1 MNPMFNSFN
10 GYLGGPIGSII
21 GAILIFIIGWLV
33 ALGIAALVRNVLAKI
48 NLNQR
53 MNSSTGKTYDL
64 EGIISKIV
72 FWFIFVIA
80 ISGALNQLNLD
91 AISAPFANMVNQVLA
106 FIPNLIGAIAVGV
119 IGWVVATVAR
129 TAINTALSK
138 TSMDERL
145 SAQAGVKP
153 MSSTIADMVYWFI
166 LLIVLTMVLGQLEL
180 DGLFAPLTNMVD
192 KIFSF
197 IPNILIAG
205 VVFVV
210 GYIIAKVVRGI
221 VTNLVSTFN
230 VQELA
235 SKAGLSEQNS
245 LPNIAGSL
253 AFLVVIIPTII
264 AALNALKIE
273 VIARPATNMLNKIM
287 EALPNIFMAIAI
299 LVVTYYVIRMVANII
314 KSLIE
319 NTQIN
324 QLPAKVGLQETMGDK
339 KISDLVGYAITFFAM
354 LFASIAAADLLGFEP
369 ISAIITM
376 FIAFGANIILGAI
389 ILFIGFWLANII
401 AGVVERSEKGSQ
413 FLANIVRVLIMGLV
427 LAMGLKAMGIA
438 DSIVNLAFGLT
449 LGAVAVAFAL
459 SFGLGGQAA
468 AARFLR
474 KMQDKMD
481 EERTGLKVDSTH
493 HSKTTSTTT
502 DKVADAVHDAT
513 PSAATS
519 PTTITT
525 GTTDITTTGTPTT
538 NPSANL
544 GSGAVDITHI
554 DTHENDTD
562 STTDFSSDSSF
573 DSSNIDN
580 GSIDNGSINDSDI
593 NNDDPN
599 SYK

>member
-1 MNPMFNSFN
+1 MNPMYTSFN

-33 ALGIAALVRNVLAKI
+33 ALGIAALVRGVLSKV

-53 MNSSTGKTYDL
+53 MNSSTGKSYDL

-72 FWFIFVIA
+72 FWFIFIIA
-80 ISGALNQLNLD
+80 ISGALNQLNLNS
-91 AISAPFANMVNQVLA
+91 ISTPFANMVNQVLA
-106 FIPNLIGAIAVGV
+106 FIPNLIGAIAVGI

-129 TAINTALSK
+129 TAINAALAK

-145 SAQAGVKP
+145 SAKAGVKP

-166 LLIVLTMVLGQLEL
+166 LLVVLTMVLGQLEL

-221 VTNLVSTFN
+221 VTNLVSTFD
-230 VQELA
+230 VQKLA

-264 AALNALKIE
+264 AALNALKID

-287 EALPNIFMAIAI
+287 EALPNIFMAAAI
-299 LVVTYYVIRMVANII
+299 LIVTFYVVRMVANII
-314 KSLIE
+314 KGLIE

-339 KISDLVGYAITFFAM
+339 KISDLVSYAIIFFAM
-354 LFASIAAADLLGFEP
+354 LFAAIAAADLLGFEP
-369 ISAIITM
+369 ISAIIAM
-376 FIAFGANIILGAI
+376 FIAFGANIILGAV

-401 AGVVERSEKGSQ
+401 AGVVERSEQGSQ

-459 SFGLGGQAA
+459 SFGLGGQEA

-481 EERTGLKVDSTH
+481 RERDEAKAKSALTPNSSTQDKVAASVRENTPTA
-493 HSKTTSTTT
+493 KPETTSTS
-502 DKVADAVHDAT
+502 DIH
-513 PSAATS
+513 
-519 PTTITT
+519 
-525 GTTDITTTGTPTT
+525 TDIVDTTRVNT
-538 NPSANL
+538 
-544 GSGAVDITHI
+544 
-554 DTHENDTD
+554 DT
-562 STTDFSSDSSF
+562 
-573 DSSNIDN
+573 
-580 GSIDNGSINDSDI
+580 INTSDI
-593 NNDDPN
+593 NNTANTNVNNPGVNDAGVNNNVNDGSITDEDIANNTILPGSGLYDDTN
-599 SYK
+599 NK

>member
-1 MNPMFNSFN
+1 MNPMYTSFN

-33 ALGIAALVRNVLAKI
+33 ALGIAAIVRGVLSKV

-53 MNSSTGKTYDL
+53 MNSSTGKSYDL

-72 FWFIFVIA
+72 FWFIFIIA
-80 ISGALNQLNLD
+80 ISGALNQLNLNS
-91 AISAPFANMVNQVLA
+91 ISTPFANMVNQVLT
-106 FIPNLIGAIAVGV
+106 FIPNLIAAIAVGV
-119 IGWVVATVAR
+119 IGWVIATVAR
-129 TAINTALSK
+129 TAINAALAK

-145 SAQAGVKP
+145 SAKAGVKP

-166 LLIVLTMVLGQLEL
+166 LLVVLTMVLGQLEL

-221 VTNLVSTFN
+221 VTNLVSTFD
-230 VQELA
+230 VQKLA

-264 AALNALKIE
+264 AALNALKID

-287 EALPNIFMAIAI
+287 EALPNIFMAAAI
-299 LVVTYYVIRMVANII
+299 LIVTFYVVRMVANII
-314 KSLIE
+314 KGLIE

-339 KISDLVGYAITFFAM
+339 KISDLVSYAIIFFAM
-354 LFASIAAADLLGFEP
+354 LFAAIAAADLLGFEP
-369 ISAIITM
+369 ISAIIAM

-401 AGVVERSEKGSQ
+401 AGVVERSEQGSQ

-459 SFGLGGQAA
+459 SFGLGGQEA

-481 EERTGLKVDSTH
+481 RERDEEKAKSALTPNSSTQDKVAASVRENTPTA
-493 HSKTTSTTT
+493 KPETTSTS
-502 DKVADAVHDAT
+502 DIH
-513 PSAATS
+513 
-519 PTTITT
+519 
-525 GTTDITTTGTPTT
+525 TDIVDTTRVNT
-538 NPSANL
+538 
-544 GSGAVDITHI
+544 
-554 DTHENDTD
+554 DT
-562 STTDFSSDSSF
+562 
-573 DSSNIDN
+573 
-580 GSIDNGSINDSDI
+580 INTSDI
-593 NNDDPN
+593 NNTANTNVNNPGVNDAGVNNNVNDGSITDEDIANNTILPGSGLYDDTN
-599 SYK
+599 NK

>member
-1 MNPMFNSFN
+1 MNPMYTSFN

-33 ALGIAALVRNVLAKI
+33 ALGVAALVRGVLSKV

-72 FWFIFVIA
+72 FWFIFIIA
-80 ISGALNQLNLD
+80 ISGALSQLNLNS
-91 AISAPFANMVNQVLA
+91 ISAPFANMVNQVLM
-106 FIPNLIGAIAVGV
+106 FIPNLIVAIAVGV

-129 TAINTALSK
+129 TAINAALAK

-145 SAQAGVKP
+145 SEKAGVKP

-166 LLIVLTMVLGQLEL
+166 LLVVLTMVLGQLEL
-180 DGLFAPLTNMVD
+180 NGLFAPLTNMVD
-192 KIFSF
+192 KIFNF

-210 GYIIAKVVRGI
+210 GYIIAKIVRGI
-221 VTNLVSTFN
+221 VTNLVSTFD
-230 VQELA
+230 VQALA
-235 SKAGLSEQNS
+235 TKAGLNEQNS

-287 EALPNIFMAIAI
+287 EALPNIFMAVAI
-299 LVVTYYVIRMVANII
+299 LVVTFYVIRMVANII
-314 KSLIE
+314 KGLIE

-324 QLPAKVGLQETMGDK
+324 QLPAKVGLQQTMGDQ
-339 KISDLVGYAITFFAM
+339 KISDLVGYAIIFFAM
-354 LFASIAAADLLGFEP
+354 LFAAIAAADLLGFVA
-369 ISAIITM
+369 ISGIITM

-389 ILFIGFWLANII
+389 VLFIGFWLANVI
-401 AGVVERSEKGSQ
+401 AGVVERSEQGSQ

-459 SFGLGGQAA
+459 SFGLGGQEA

-481 EERTGLKVDSTH
+481 RETDEARAKSTLQP
-493 HSKTTSTTT
+493 STSTQE
-502 DKVADAVHDAT
+502 KFADSVRENT
-513 PSAATS
+513 PSAPST
-519 PTTITT
+519 PV
-525 GTTDITTTGTPTT
+525 TDLRTDVVDTTTTRVNTDDIANDNIGTNGFGNSSLDNT
-538 NPSANL
+538 NIGN
-544 GSGAVDITHI
+544 
-554 DTHENDTD
+554 N
-562 STTDFSSDSSF
+562 
-573 DSSNIDN
+573 NIV
-580 GSIDNGSINDSDI
+580 
-593 NNDDPN
+593 NDDLVGDDHLLPN
-599 SYK
+599 NGLNDDLNK

>member
-1 MNPMFNSFN
+1 MNPMYTSFN

-33 ALGIAALVRNVLAKI
+33 ALGIAALVRGVLSKV

-53 MNSSTGKTYDL
+53 MNSSTGKNYDL

-72 FWFIFVIA
+72 FWFIFIIA
-80 ISGALNQLNLD
+80 ISGALSQLNLNS
-91 AISAPFANMVNQVLA
+91 ISAPFANMVNQVLA
-106 FIPNLIGAIAVGV
+106 FIPNLIGAIALGV
-119 IGWVVATVAR
+119 IGWVIATVAR
-129 TAINTALSK
+129 TAINAALSK
-138 TSMDERL
+138 TTMDERL
-145 SAQAGVKP
+145 STQAGVKP

-166 LLIVLTMVLGQLEL
+166 LLVVLTMVLGQLEL

-235 SKAGLSEQNS
+235 TKAGLSEQNS

-264 AALNALKIE
+264 AALNALKID

-287 EALPNIFMAIAI
+287 EALPNIFMAVAI
-299 LVVTYYVIRMVANII
+299 LFVTFYVVRMVANIV
-314 KSLIE
+314 KGLLE

-324 QLPAKVGLQETMGDK
+324 QMPAKVGLQETMGDK
-339 KISDLVGYAITFFAM
+339 RISDLVAYAIIFFAM
-354 LFASIAAADLLGFEP
+354 LFAAIAAADLLGFEP

-401 AGVVERSEKGSQ
+401 AGVVERSEQGSQ

-459 SFGLGGQAA
+459 SFGLGGQEA

-481 EERTGLKVDSTH
+481 RERDEAKAKSTLQP
-493 HSKTTSTTT
+493 SSSTQE
-502 DKVADAVHDAT
+502 KVADSVRDNT
-513 PSAATS
+513 PSAASTS
-519 PTTITT
+519 TNDLR
-525 GTTDITTTGTPTT
+525 TD
-538 NPSANL
+538 
-544 GSGAVDITHI
+544 VI
-554 DTHENDTD
+554 DTPRVDTD
-562 STTDFSSDSSF
+562 TNDIYNSDQ
-573 DSSNIDN
+573 ILP
-580 GSIDNGSINDSDI
+580 GNDLNDDI
-593 NNDDPN
+593 N
-599 SYK
+599 K

>member
-1 MNPMFNSFN
+1 MNPMFTSFN

-21 GAILIFIIGWLV
+21 GAIFIFIIGWLV
-33 ALGIAALVRNVLAKI
+33 ALGIAALVRGVLSKI
-48 NLNQR
+48 DLNQR
-53 MNSSTGKTYDL
+53 MNSSTGKSYDL

-80 ISGALNQLNLD
+80 ISGALSQLNLNS
-91 AISAPFANMVNQVLA
+91 ISAPFANMVNQVLT
-106 FIPNLIGAIAVGV
+106 FIPNLIAAIAVGV
-119 IGWVVATVAR
+119 IGWVIATVVR
-129 TAINTALSK
+129 TAINAALAK

-145 SAQAGVKP
+145 SAKAGVKP

-166 LLIVLTMVLGQLEL
+166 LLVVLTMVLGQLEL

-221 VTNLVSTFN
+221 VTNLVSTFD
-230 VQELA
+230 VQKLA
-235 SKAGLSEQNS
+235 TKAGLSEQNS

-264 AALNALKIE
+264 AALNALKID
-273 VIARPATNMLNKIM
+273 VIAQPATNMLNKIM

-299 LVVTYYVIRMVANII
+299 LVVTFYVVRMVANII
-314 KSLIE
+314 KGLLE

-324 QLPAKVGLQETMGDK
+324 QLPAKVGLQQTMGNK
-339 KISDLVGYAITFFAM
+339 RVSDLVGYAIVLFAM

-369 ISAIITM
+369 ISAIIAM

-401 AGVVERSEKGSQ
+401 AGVVERSEQGSQ

-459 SFGLGGQAA
+459 SFGLGGQEA

-481 EERTGLKVDSTH
+481 RERDEAKAKSALTPNSSTQ
-493 HSKTTSTTT
+493 
-502 DKVADAVHDAT
+502 DKVAASVRDNT
-513 PSAATS
+513 PSAATTS
-519 PTTITT
+519 VAPRTSTTPIISTETDTITPSNLSST
-525 GTTDITTTGTPTT
+525 SDV
-538 NPSANL
+538 NPST
-544 GSGAVDITHI
+544 VDINHI
-554 DTHENDTD
+554 STD
-562 STTDFSSDSSF
+562 
-573 DSSNIDN
+573 
-580 GSIDNGSINDSDI
+580 DSDI
-593 NNDDPN
+593 DGPNNLR
-599 SYK
+599 

>member
-1 MNPMFNSFN
+1 MNPMFTSFN

-33 ALGIAALVRNVLAKI
+33 ALGIAALVRNVLAKV

-53 MNSSTGKTYDL
+53 MDTSTGKSYDL

-72 FWFIFVIA
+72 FWFIFIIA
-80 ISGALNQLNLD
+80 ISAALNTLNLNS
-91 AISAPFANMVNQVLA
+91 ISVPFANMVGQVLS
-106 FIPNLIGAIAVGV
+106 FIPNLIAAIAIGI

-129 TAINTALSK
+129 TALNTALSK
-138 TSMDERL
+138 TTMDERL

-166 LLIVLTMVLGQLEL
+166 LLIVLTIVLGQLEL

-197 IPNILIAG
+197 LPNIIIAG

-235 SKAGLSEQNS
+235 SKAGLSEENS

-287 EALPNIFMAIAI
+287 EALPNIFMAAAI
-299 LVVTYYVIRMVANII
+299 LIVTYYVVRMVANII
-314 KSLIE
+314 KGLLE
-319 NTQIN
+319 NTEVN
-324 QLPAKVGLQETMGDK
+324 RLPAKVGLQEMMGEK
-339 KISDLVGYAITFFAM
+339 RVSDVVGYAIVFFAM
-354 LFASIAAADLLGFEP
+354 LFAAVAAADLLGFEP

-401 AGVVERSEKGSQ
+401 AGVVERSEQGSQ

-459 SFGLGGQAA
+459 SFGLGGQEA
-468 AARFLR
+468 AARLLR

-481 EERTGLKVDSTH
+481 KERDEAKAKSAVEPSKSTQEKVQESVRDNTP
-493 HSKTTSTTT
+493 TATSTPAAPSVATEDLRT
-502 DKVADAVHDAT
+502 DTVD
-513 PSAATS
+513 TS
-519 PTTITT
+519 NLD
-525 GTTDITTTGTPTT
+525 TDTVNIVPARG
-538 NPSANL
+538 
-544 GSGAVDITHI
+544 
-554 DTHENDTD
+554 DTD
-562 STTDFSSDSSF
+562 SELNTG
-573 DSSNIDN
+573 NDN
-580 GSIDNGSINDSDI
+580 EILPGSGLA
-593 NNDDPN
+593 DDTN
-599 SYK
+599 K

>member
-1 MNPMFNSFN
+1 MNPMFTSFN

-33 ALGIAALVRNVLAKI
+33 ALGIAALVRGVLSKI

-53 MNSSTGKTYDL
+53 MNASTGKSYDL

-72 FWFIFVIA
+72 FWFIFIIA
-80 ISGALNQLNLD
+80 ISGALSQLNLNS
-91 AISAPFANMVNQVLA
+91 ISAPFANMVNQVLT
-106 FIPNLIGAIAVGV
+106 FIPNLIAAIAIGV
-119 IGWVVATVAR
+119 IGWVIATVVR
-129 TAINTALSK
+129 TAMNAALAK

-145 SAQAGVKP
+145 SAKAGVKP

-166 LLIVLTMVLGQLEL
+166 LLVVLTMVLGQLEL

-197 IPNILIAG
+197 IPNILIAA

-221 VTNLVSTFN
+221 VTNLVSTFD
-230 VQELA
+230 VQKLA
-235 SKAGLSEQNS
+235 TKAGLSEQNS

-264 AALNALKIE
+264 AALNALKID

-299 LVVTYYVIRMVANII
+299 LVVTFYVVRMVANII
-314 KSLIE
+314 KGLLE

-324 QLPAKVGLQETMGDK
+324 QLPAKVGLQQTMGDK
-339 KISDLVGYAITFFAM
+339 RVSDLVGYAIVFSAM
-354 LFASIAAADLLGFEP
+354 LLTLIAAADLLGFEP
-369 ISAIITM
+369 ISAIIAM

-401 AGVVERSEKGSQ
+401 AGVVERSEQGSQ

-459 SFGLGGQAA
+459 SFGLGGKEA

-481 EERTGLKVDSTH
+481 RERDEAKAKSALTPSSSTQ
-493 HSKTTSTTT
+493 
-502 DKVADAVHDAT
+502 DKVAASVRDNT
-513 PSAATS
+513 PSTATDTFGS
-519 PTTITT
+519 RATQVDNNTIT
-525 GTTDITTTGTPTT
+525 P
-538 NPSANL
+538 NNL
-544 GSGAVDITHI
+544 SSTSDVNSSTVDINHI
-554 DTHENDTD
+554 STD
-562 STTDFSSDSSF
+562 
-573 DSSNIDN
+573 
-580 GSIDNGSINDSDI
+580 DSDI
-593 NNDDPN
+593 DGPNNLR
-599 SYK
+599 

>member
-1 MNPMFNSFN
+1 MNPMFASFN

-33 ALGIAALVRNVLAKI
+33 ALGIAALVRGVLSKV

-72 FWFIFVIA
+72 FWFIFIIA
-80 ISGALNQLNLD
+80 ISGALNQLNLNS
-91 AISAPFANMVNQVLA
+91 ISTPFANMVNQVLA
-106 FIPNLIGAIAVGV
+106 FIPNLIGAIAVGI

-129 TAINTALSK
+129 TGINAALAK
-138 TSMDERL
+138 TTMDERL

-166 LLIVLTMVLGQLEL
+166 LLVVLTMVLGQLEL

-235 SKAGLSEQNS
+235 AKAGLSEQNS

-264 AALNALKIE
+264 AALNALKID

-287 EALPNIFMAIAI
+287 EALPNIFMAAAI
-299 LVVTYYVIRMVANII
+299 LVVTFYVVRMVANII
-314 KSLIE
+314 KGLLE
-319 NTQIN
+319 NTQVN
-324 QLPAKVGLQETMGDK
+324 QLPAKVGLEQTMGDK
-339 KISDLVGYAITFFAM
+339 KISDLVGYAIIFFAM
-354 LFASIAAADLLGFEP
+354 LFAAIAAADLLGFEP

-401 AGVVERSEKGSQ
+401 AGVVERSEQGSQ

-459 SFGLGGQAA
+459 SFGLGGQEA

-481 EERTGLKVDSTH
+481 KERDEAKVKSALTPKSSTQ
-493 HSKTTSTTT
+493 
-502 DKVADAVHDAT
+502 DKVADSVRDNT
-513 PSAATS
+513 PTATS
-519 PTTITT
+519 TPANDLR
-525 GTTDITTTGTPTT
+525 TDVVDTTTGV
-538 NPSANL
+538 N
-544 GSGAVDITHI
+544 
-554 DTHENDTD
+554 TD
-562 STTDFSSDSSF
+562 
-573 DSSNIDN
+573 
-580 GSIDNGSINDSDI
+580 DI
-593 NNDDPN
+593 NNDGIIGNDNHLLPGSDLN
-599 SYK
+599 DDINNK

>member
-1 MNPMFNSFN
+1 MNPMYTSFN

-33 ALGIAALVRNVLAKI
+33 ALGIAALVRGVLSKV

-53 MNSSTGKTYDL
+53 MNSSTGKSYDL

-72 FWFIFVIA
+72 FWFIFIIA
-80 ISGALNQLNLD
+80 ISGALSQLNLNS
-91 AISAPFANMVNQVLA
+91 ISAPFANMVNQVLT
-106 FIPNLIGAIAVGV
+106 FIPNLIAAIAVGV
-119 IGWVVATVAR
+119 IGWVIATVAR
-129 TAINTALSK
+129 TAINAALAK

-145 SAQAGVKP
+145 SAKAGVKP

-166 LLIVLTMVLGQLEL
+166 LLVVLTMVLGQLEL

-221 VTNLVSTFN
+221 VTNLVSTFD
-230 VQELA
+230 VQKLA

-264 AALNALKIE
+264 AALNALKID

-287 EALPNIFMAIAI
+287 EALPNIFMAAAI
-299 LVVTYYVIRMVANII
+299 LIVTFYVVRMVANII
-314 KSLIE
+314 KGLIE

-339 KISDLVGYAITFFAM
+339 KVSDLVSYAIIFFAM
-354 LFASIAAADLLGFEP
+354 LFAAIAAADLLGFEP
-369 ISAIITM
+369 ISAIIAM

-401 AGVVERSEKGSQ
+401 AGVVERSEQGSQ

-459 SFGLGGQAA
+459 SFGLGGQEA

-481 EERTGLKVDSTH
+481 RERDEAKAKSALTPNSSTQDKVAASVRENTPTA
-493 HSKTTSTTT
+493 KPATTSTP
-502 DKVADAVHDAT
+502 DIH
-513 PSAATS
+513 
-519 PTTITT
+519 
-525 GTTDITTTGTPTT
+525 TDIVDTTRVNT
-538 NPSANL
+538 
-544 GSGAVDITHI
+544 
-554 DTHENDTD
+554 DT
-562 STTDFSSDSSF
+562 
-573 DSSNIDN
+573 
-580 GSIDNGSINDSDI
+580 INTSDI
-593 NNDDPN
+593 NNTANTNVNNNVNDGSITDDDIANNNILPGSGLYDDTN
-599 SYK
+599 NK

>member
-1 MNPMFNSFN
+1 MNPMFTSFN

-21 GAILIFIIGWLV
+21 GAIFIFIIGWLV
-33 ALGIAALVRNVLAKI
+33 ALGIAALVRGVLSKI

-53 MNSSTGKTYDL
+53 MSSSTGKSYDL

-80 ISGALNQLNLD
+80 ISGALSQLSLNS
-91 AISAPFANMVNQVLA
+91 ISAPFANMVNQVLI
-106 FIPNLIGAIAVGV
+106 FIPNLIAAIAVGV
-119 IGWVVATVAR
+119 VGWVIATVAR
-129 TAINTALSK
+129 TAINAALAK

-145 SAQAGVKP
+145 SAKAGVKP

-166 LLIVLTMVLGQLEL
+166 LLVVLTMVLGQLEL

-221 VTNLVSTFN
+221 VTNLVSTFD
-230 VQELA
+230 VQKLA
-235 SKAGLSEQNS
+235 TKAGLSEQNS

-264 AALNALKIE
+264 AALNALKID
-273 VIARPATNMLNKIM
+273 VIAHPATNMLNKIM

-299 LVVTYYVIRMVANII
+299 LVVTFYVVRMVANII
-314 KSLIE
+314 KGLLE

-324 QLPAKVGLQETMGDK
+324 QLPAKVGLQQTMGSK
-339 KISDLVGYAITFFAM
+339 RVSDLVGYAIILFAM

-369 ISAIITM
+369 ISAIIAM

-401 AGVVERSEKGSQ
+401 AGVVERSEQGSQ

-459 SFGLGGQAA
+459 SFGLGGQEA

-481 EERTGLKVDSTH
+481 KERDEAKAKSAL
-493 HSKTTSTTT
+493 TSNSSAQ
-502 DKVADAVHDAT
+502 DKVAASVRDNT
-513 PSAATS
+513 PSAATTS
-519 PTTITT
+519 VAPRASTTPIVSTETDTITPSNLSST
-525 GTTDITTTGTPTT
+525 SNV
-538 NPSANL
+538 NPST
-544 GSGAVDITHI
+544 VDINHI
-554 DTHENDTD
+554 STD
-562 STTDFSSDSSF
+562 
-573 DSSNIDN
+573 
-580 GSIDNGSINDSDI
+580 DSDI
-593 NNDDPN
+593 DGPNNLR
-599 SYK
+599 

>member
-1 MNPMFNSFN
+1 MNPMYTSFN

-33 ALGIAALVRNVLAKI
+33 ALGIAALVRGVLSKV

-53 MNSSTGKTYDL
+53 MNSSTGKSYDL

-72 FWFIFVIA
+72 FWFIFIIA
-80 ISGALNQLNLD
+80 ISGALNQLNLNS
-91 AISAPFANMVNQVLA
+91 ISTPFANMVNQVLA
-106 FIPNLIGAIAVGV
+106 FIPNLIGAIAVGI
-119 IGWVVATVAR
+119 IGWVIATVAR
-129 TAINTALSK
+129 TGINAALAK

-145 SAQAGVKP
+145 SEKAGVKP

-166 LLIVLTMVLGQLEL
+166 LLVVLTMVLGQLEL

-221 VTNLVSTFN
+221 VTNLVSTFD
-230 VQELA
+230 VQKLA

-264 AALNALKIE
+264 AALNALKID

-287 EALPNIFMAIAI
+287 EALPNIFMAAAI
-299 LVVTYYVIRMVANII
+299 LVVTFYVVRMVANII
-314 KSLIE
+314 KGLIE

-324 QLPAKVGLQETMGDK
+324 QLPAKVGLQETMGNK
-339 KISDLVGYAITFFAM
+339 KISDLVSYAIIFFAM

-369 ISAIITM
+369 ISAIIAM
-376 FIAFGANIILGAI
+376 FIAFGANIILGAV

-401 AGVVERSEKGSQ
+401 AGVVERSEQGSQ

-459 SFGLGGQAA
+459 SFGLGGQEA

-481 EERTGLKVDSTH
+481 RERDEAKAKSALTPNSSTQDKFAA
-493 HSKTTSTTT
+493 SVRDNTPTAKPATTSTPDIHTDIVDTT
-502 DKVADAVHDAT
+502 RVN
-513 PSAATS
+513 
-519 PTTITT
+519 T
-525 GTTDITTTGTPTT
+525 GTINTSDIKNTANNNVNKNVNDGSITDEDI
-538 NPSANL
+538 ANNNIL
-544 GSGAVDITHI
+544 PGSGLYD
-554 DTHENDTD
+554 DT
-562 STTDFSSDSSF
+562 
-573 DSSNIDN
+573 
-580 GSIDNGSINDSDI
+580 
-593 NNDDPN
+593 NN
-599 SYK
+599 K

>member
-1 MNPMFNSFN
+1 MNPMFTSFN

-33 ALGIAALVRNVLAKI
+33 ALGVAALVRNVLAKV

-53 MNSSTGKTYDL
+53 MDSSTGKSYDL

-72 FWFIFVIA
+72 FWFIFIIA
-80 ISGALNQLNLD
+80 ISAALNTLNLNS
-91 AISAPFANMVNQVLA
+91 ISAPFANMVGQVLS
-106 FIPNLIGAIAVGV
+106 FIPNLIAAIAIGI

-129 TAINTALSK
+129 TALNTALSK
-138 TSMDERL
+138 TTMDERL

-166 LLIVLTMVLGQLEL
+166 LLIVLTIVLGQLEL

-197 IPNILIAG
+197 IPNIIIAG

-235 SKAGLSEQNS
+235 SKAGLSEENS

-287 EALPNIFMAIAI
+287 EALPNIFMAAAI
-299 LVVTYYVIRMVANII
+299 LIVTYYVVRMVANII
-314 KSLIE
+314 KGLLE
-319 NTQIN
+319 NTEVN
-324 QLPAKVGLQETMGDK
+324 RLPAKVGLQEMMGEK
-339 KISDLVGYAITFFAM
+339 RVSDVVGYAIVFFAM
-354 LFASIAAADLLGFEP
+354 LFAAVAAADLLGFEP

-401 AGVVERSEKGSQ
+401 AGVVERSEQGSQ

-459 SFGLGGQAA
+459 SFGLGGQEA
-468 AARFLR
+468 AARLLR

-481 EERTGLKVDSTH
+481 KERDEAKAKSAVEPSKSTQEKVQESVRDNTP
-493 HSKTTSTTT
+493 TATSTPAAPSVATEDLRT
-502 DKVADAVHDAT
+502 DTVD
-513 PSAATS
+513 TS
-519 PTTITT
+519 NLD
-525 GTTDITTTGTPTT
+525 TDTVNIVPARG
-538 NPSANL
+538 
-544 GSGAVDITHI
+544 
-554 DTHENDTD
+554 DTD
-562 STTDFSSDSSF
+562 SDLNTG
-573 DSSNIDN
+573 NDN
-580 GSIDNGSINDSDI
+580 EILPGSGLA
-593 NNDDPN
+593 DDTN
-599 SYK
+599 K

>member
-1 MNPMFNSFN
+1 MNPMFTSFN

-33 ALGIAALVRNVLAKI
+33 ALGIAALVRGVLSKV

-53 MNSSTGKTYDL
+53 MNSSTGKSYDL

-72 FWFIFVIA
+72 FWFIFIIA
-80 ISGALNQLNLD
+80 ISGALSQLNLNS
-91 AISAPFANMVNQVLA
+91 ISTPFANMVNQVLA

-119 IGWVVATVAR
+119 IGWVIATVAR
-129 TAINTALSK
+129 TGINAALAK

-145 SAQAGVKP
+145 SEKAGVKP

-221 VTNLVSTFN
+221 VTNLVSTFD
-230 VQELA
+230 VQKLA

-264 AALNALKIE
+264 AALNALQID

-287 EALPNIFMAIAI
+287 EALPNIFMAVAI
-299 LVVTYYVIRMVANII
+299 LVVTFYVVRMVANII
-314 KSLIE
+314 KGLLE
-319 NTQIN
+319 NTQVN
-324 QLPAKVGLQETMGDK
+324 QLPAKVGLQQTMGNK
-339 KISDLVGYAITFFAM
+339 RVSDLVGYAIIFFAM

-376 FIAFGANIILGAI
+376 FIAFGASIILGAI

-401 AGVVERSEKGSQ
+401 AGVVERSEQGSQ

-459 SFGLGGQAA
+459 SFGLGGQEAA
-468 AARFLR
+468 SRFLR

-481 EERTGLKVDSTH
+481 REHDEAKAKSALTPKSSTQD
-493 HSKTTSTTT
+493 KFATSIREN
-502 DKVADAVHDAT
+502 T

-519 PTTITT
+519 TTPVESVITT
-525 GTTDITTTGTPTT
+525 PVVTTKPIVSTDSDNLNTSTSTSTP
-538 NPSANL
+538 L
-544 GSGAVDITHI
+544 GSDTVDITHI
-554 DTHENDTD
+554 ETDDNNTNPTNDFTNG
-562 STTDFSSDSSF
+562 SGFT
-573 DSSNIDN
+573 NIDN
-580 GSIDNGSINDSDI
+580 DNL
-593 NNDDPN
+593 
-599 SYK
+599 K

>member
-1 MNPMFNSFN
+1 MNPMYTSFN

-33 ALGIAALVRNVLAKI
+33 ALGIAALVRGVLSKV

-53 MNSSTGKTYDL
+53 MNSSTGKSYDL

-72 FWFIFVIA
+72 FWFIFIIA
-80 ISGALNQLNLD
+80 ISGALSQLNLNS
-91 AISAPFANMVNQVLA
+91 ISAPFANMVNQVLT
-106 FIPNLIGAIAVGV
+106 FIPNLIAAIAVGV
-119 IGWVVATVAR
+119 IGWVIATVAR
-129 TAINTALSK
+129 TAINAALAK

-145 SAQAGVKP
+145 SAKAGVKP

-166 LLIVLTMVLGQLEL
+166 LLVVLTMVLGQLEL

-221 VTNLVSTFN
+221 VTNLVSTFD
-230 VQELA
+230 VQKLA

-264 AALNALKIE
+264 AALNALKID

-287 EALPNIFMAIAI
+287 EALPNIFMAAAI
-299 LVVTYYVIRMVANII
+299 LIVTFYVVRMVANII
-314 KSLIE
+314 KGLIE

-339 KISDLVGYAITFFAM
+339 KISDLVSYAIIFFAM
-354 LFASIAAADLLGFEP
+354 LFAAIAAADLLGFEP
-369 ISAIITM
+369 ISAIIAM

-401 AGVVERSEKGSQ
+401 AGVVERSEQGSQ

-459 SFGLGGQAA
+459 SFGLGGQEA

-481 EERTGLKVDSTH
+481 RERDEEKAKSALTPNSSTQDKVAASVRENTPTA
-493 HSKTTSTTT
+493 KPATTSTP
-502 DKVADAVHDAT
+502 DIH
-513 PSAATS
+513 
-519 PTTITT
+519 
-525 GTTDITTTGTPTT
+525 TDIVDTTRVNT
-538 NPSANL
+538 
-544 GSGAVDITHI
+544 
-554 DTHENDTD
+554 DT
-562 STTDFSSDSSF
+562 
-573 DSSNIDN
+573 
-580 GSIDNGSINDSDI
+580 INTSDI
-593 NNDDPN
+593 NNTANTNVNNPSVNNAGVNNAGVNNNVNDGSITDDDIANNNILPGSGLYDDTN
-599 SYK
+599 NK

>member
-1 MNPMFNSFN
+1 MNPMYTSFN

-33 ALGIAALVRNVLAKI
+33 ALGIAALVRGVLSKV

-72 FWFIFVIA
+72 FWFIFIIA
-80 ISGALNQLNLD
+80 ISGALSQLNLNS
-91 AISAPFANMVNQVLA
+91 ISAPFANMVNQVLA
-106 FIPNLIGAIAVGV
+106 FIPNLIGAIALGV
-119 IGWVVATVAR
+119 IGWVIATVAR
-129 TAINTALSK
+129 TAINAALSK
-138 TSMDERL
+138 TTMDERL

-166 LLIVLTMVLGQLEL
+166 LLVVLTMVLGQLEL

-235 SKAGLSEQNS
+235 TKAGLSEQNS

-264 AALNALKIE
+264 AALNALKID

-287 EALPNIFMAIAI
+287 EALPNIFMAVAI
-299 LVVTYYVIRMVANII
+299 LFVTFYVVRMVANIV
-314 KSLIE
+314 KGLLE

-324 QLPAKVGLQETMGDK
+324 QMPAKVGLQETMGDK
-339 KISDLVGYAITFFAM
+339 RISDLVAYAIIFFAM
-354 LFASIAAADLLGFEP
+354 LFAAIAAADLLGFEP

-401 AGVVERSEKGSQ
+401 AGVVERSEQGSQ

-459 SFGLGGQAA
+459 SFGLGGQEA

-481 EERTGLKVDSTH
+481 RERDEAKAKSTLQP
-493 HSKTTSTTT
+493 SSSTQE
-502 DKVADAVHDAT
+502 KVADSVRDNT
-513 PSAATS
+513 PSAAST
-519 PTTITT
+519 
-525 GTTDITTTGTPTT
+525 
-538 NPSANL
+538 
-544 GSGAVDITHI
+544 
-554 DTHENDTD
+554 
-562 STTDFSSDSSF
+562 STTDLRTDVIDTPRVDTDTNDIYNSDQ
-573 DSSNIDN
+573 ILP
-580 GSIDNGSINDSDI
+580 GNDLNDDI
-593 NNDDPN
+593 N
-599 SYK
+599 K

>member
-1 MNPMFNSFN
+1 MNPMYTSFN

-33 ALGIAALVRNVLAKI
+33 ALGIAALVRGVLSKI

-53 MNSSTGKTYDL
+53 MNSSTGKSYDL

-72 FWFIFVIA
+72 FWFIFIIA
-80 ISGALNQLNLD
+80 IAGALSQLNLNS
-91 AISAPFANMVNQVLA
+91 ISTPFANMVNQVLT
-106 FIPNLIGAIAVGV
+106 FIPNIIAAVAVGV
-119 IGWVVATVAR
+119 VGWVIATVAR
-129 TAINTALSK
+129 TAINAALAK

-145 SAQAGVKP
+145 SAKAGVKP

-221 VTNLVSTFN
+221 VTNLVSTFD
-230 VQELA
+230 VQKLA
-235 SKAGLSEQNS
+235 TKAGLSEQNS

-264 AALNALKIE
+264 AALNALKID

-287 EALPNIFMAIAI
+287 EALPNIFMAAAI
-299 LVVTYYVIRMVANII
+299 LIVTFYVVRMVANII
-314 KSLIE
+314 KGLLE

-324 QLPAKVGLQETMGDK
+324 QLPAKVGLEQTMGDK
-339 KISDLVGYAITFFAM
+339 KISDLVGYAIIFFAM
-354 LFASIAAADLLGFEP
+354 LFAAIAAADLLGFEP

-376 FIAFGANIILGAI
+376 FIAFGANIILGAV

-401 AGVVERSEKGSQ
+401 AGVVERSEQGSQ

-459 SFGLGGQAA
+459 SFGLGGQEA

-481 EERTGLKVDSTH
+481 RERDEAKAKSTLTPN
-493 HSKTTSTTT
+493 SSTQDKFAASVRENTPNAASNTTPASTVSTTP
-502 DKVADAVHDAT
+502 VAPAAAST
-513 PSAATS
+513 PNNLSS
-519 PTTITT
+519 NNLSSN
-525 GTTDITTTGTPTT
+525 TGTP
-538 NPSANL
+538 SNL
-544 GSGAVDITHI
+544 GTSNDLDSRSDLGSEPVDINHI
-554 DTHENDTD
+554 ETD
-562 STTDFSSDSSF
+562 D
-573 DSSNIDN
+573 SNINNNGFPTGNDN
-580 GSIDNGSINDSDI
+580 DNL
-593 NNDDPN
+593 
-599 SYK
+599 K

>member
-1 MNPMFNSFN
+1 MNPMYTSFN

-33 ALGIAALVRNVLAKI
+33 ALGIAALVRGVLSKV

-72 FWFIFVIA
+72 FWFIFIIA
-80 ISGALNQLNLD
+80 ISGALSQLNLNS
-91 AISAPFANMVNQVLA
+91 ISAPFANMVNQVLA
-106 FIPNLIGAIAVGV
+106 FIPNLIGAIALGV
-119 IGWVVATVAR
+119 IGWVIATVAR
-129 TAINTALSK
+129 TAINAALSK
-138 TSMDERL
+138 TTMDERL

-166 LLIVLTMVLGQLEL
+166 LLVVLTMVLGQLEL

-235 SKAGLSEQNS
+235 TKAGLSEQNS

-264 AALNALKIE
+264 AALNALKID

-287 EALPNIFMAIAI
+287 EALPNIFMAVAI
-299 LVVTYYVIRMVANII
+299 LFVTFYVVRMVANIV
-314 KSLIE
+314 KGLLE

-324 QLPAKVGLQETMGDK
+324 QMPAKVGLQETMGDK
-339 KISDLVGYAITFFAM
+339 RISDLVAYAIIFFAM
-354 LFASIAAADLLGFEP
+354 LFAAIAAADLLGFEP

-401 AGVVERSEKGSQ
+401 AGVVERSEQGSQ

-459 SFGLGGQAA
+459 SFGLGGQEA

-481 EERTGLKVDSTH
+481 RERDEAKAKSTLQP
-493 HSKTTSTTT
+493 SSSTQE
-502 DKVADAVHDAT
+502 KVADSVRDNT
-513 PSAATS
+513 PSAAST
-519 PTTITT
+519 
-525 GTTDITTTGTPTT
+525 
-538 NPSANL
+538 
-544 GSGAVDITHI
+544 
-554 DTHENDTD
+554 
-562 STTDFSSDSSF
+562 STTDLRTDVI
-573 DSSNIDN
+573 DTPRVDTDTNDIYNSNQILP
-580 GSIDNGSINDSDI
+580 GNDLNDDI
-593 NNDDPN
+593 N
-599 SYK
+599 K

>member
-1 MNPMFNSFN
+1 MNPMFTSFN

-33 ALGIAALVRNVLAKI
+33 ALGIAALVRNVLAKV

-53 MNSSTGKTYDL
+53 MDTSTGKSYDL

-72 FWFIFVIA
+72 FWFIFIIA
-80 ISGALNQLNLD
+80 ISAALNTLNLNS
-91 AISAPFANMVNQVLA
+91 ISAPFANMVGQVLS
-106 FIPNLIGAIAVGV
+106 FIPNLIAAIAIGI

-129 TAINTALSK
+129 TALNTALSK
-138 TSMDERL
+138 TTMDERL

-166 LLIVLTMVLGQLEL
+166 LLIVLTIVLGQLEL

-197 IPNILIAG
+197 LPNIIIAG

-235 SKAGLSEQNS
+235 SKAGLSEENS

-287 EALPNIFMAIAI
+287 EALPNIFMAAAI
-299 LVVTYYVIRMVANII
+299 LIVTYYVVRMVANII
-314 KSLIE
+314 KGLLE
-319 NTQIN
+319 NTEVN
-324 QLPAKVGLQETMGDK
+324 RLPAKVGLQEMMGEK
-339 KISDLVGYAITFFAM
+339 RVSDVVGYAIVFFAM
-354 LFASIAAADLLGFEP
+354 LFAAVAAADLLGFEP

-401 AGVVERSEKGSQ
+401 AGVVERSEQGSQ

-459 SFGLGGQAA
+459 SFGLGGQEA
-468 AARFLR
+468 AARLLR

-481 EERTGLKVDSTH
+481 KERDEAKAKSAVEPSKSTQEKVQESVRDNTP
-493 HSKTTSTTT
+493 TATNTP
-502 DKVADAVHDAT
+502 AT
-513 PSAATS
+513 PSAATEDLR
-519 PTTITT
+519 
-525 GTTDITTTGTPTT
+525 TDTVDT
-538 NPSANL
+538 SNL
-544 GSGAVDITHI
+544 
-554 DTHENDTD
+554 DTDTVNIVPARGDTD
-562 STTDFSSDSSF
+562 SELNT
-573 DSSNIDN
+573 SNNNEILP
-580 GSIDNGSINDSDI
+580 GSGLA
-593 NNDDPN
+593 DDTN
-599 SYK
+599 K

>member
-1 MNPMFNSFN
+1 MNPMYTSFN

-33 ALGIAALVRNVLAKI
+33 ALGIAALVRGVLSKV

-53 MNSSTGKTYDL
+53 MNSSTGKSYDL

-72 FWFIFVIA
+72 FWFIFIIA
-80 ISGALNQLNLD
+80 ISGALNQLNLNS
-91 AISAPFANMVNQVLA
+91 ISAPFANMVNQVLT
-106 FIPNLIGAIAVGV
+106 FIPNLIAAIAVGV
-119 IGWVVATVAR
+119 IGWVIATVAR
-129 TAINTALSK
+129 TAINAALAK

-145 SAQAGVKP
+145 SAKAGVKP

-166 LLIVLTMVLGQLEL
+166 LLVVLTMVLGQLEL

-221 VTNLVSTFN
+221 VTNLVSTFD
-230 VQELA
+230 VQKLA

-264 AALNALKIE
+264 AALNALKID

-287 EALPNIFMAIAI
+287 EALPNIFMAAAI
-299 LVVTYYVIRMVANII
+299 LIVTFYVVRMVANII
-314 KSLIE
+314 KGLIE

-339 KISDLVGYAITFFAM
+339 KISDLVSYAIIFFAM
-354 LFASIAAADLLGFEP
+354 LFAAIAAADLLGFEP
-369 ISAIITM
+369 ISAIIAM

-401 AGVVERSEKGSQ
+401 AGVVERSEQGSQ

-459 SFGLGGQAA
+459 SFGLGGQEA

-481 EERTGLKVDSTH
+481 RERDEEKAKSALTPNSSTQDKVAASVRENTPTA
-493 HSKTTSTTT
+493 KPATTSTP
-502 DKVADAVHDAT
+502 DIH
-513 PSAATS
+513 
-519 PTTITT
+519 
-525 GTTDITTTGTPTT
+525 TDIVDTTRVNT
-538 NPSANL
+538 
-544 GSGAVDITHI
+544 
-554 DTHENDTD
+554 DT
-562 STTDFSSDSSF
+562 
-573 DSSNIDN
+573 
-580 GSIDNGSINDSDI
+580 INTSDI
-593 NNDDPN
+593 NNTANTNVNNPSVNNAGVNNNVNDGSITDDDIANNNILPGSGLYDDTN
-599 SYK
+599 NK

>member
-1 MNPMFNSFN
+1 MNPMYTSFN

-33 ALGIAALVRNVLAKI
+33 ALGIAALVRGVLSKI

-53 MNSSTGKTYDL
+53 MNSSTGKSYDL

-72 FWFIFVIA
+72 FWFIFIIA
-80 ISGALNQLNLD
+80 IAGALSQLNLNS
-91 AISAPFANMVNQVLA
+91 ISTPFANMVNQVLT
-106 FIPNLIGAIAVGV
+106 FIPNIIAAVAVGV
-119 IGWVVATVAR
+119 VGWVIATVAR
-129 TAINTALSK
+129 TAINAALAK

-145 SAQAGVKP
+145 SAKAGVKP

-221 VTNLVSTFN
+221 VTNLVSTFD
-230 VQELA
+230 VQKLA
-235 SKAGLSEQNS
+235 TKAGLSEQNS

-264 AALNALKIE
+264 AALNALKID

-287 EALPNIFMAIAI
+287 EALPNIFMAAAI
-299 LVVTYYVIRMVANII
+299 LIVTFYVVRMVANII
-314 KSLIE
+314 KGLLE

-324 QLPAKVGLQETMGDK
+324 QLPAKVGLEQTMGDK
-339 KISDLVGYAITFFAM
+339 KISDLVGYAIIFFAM
-354 LFASIAAADLLGFEP
+354 LFAAIAAADLLGFEP

-376 FIAFGANIILGAI
+376 FIAFGANIILGAV

-401 AGVVERSEKGSQ
+401 AGVVERSEQGSQ

-459 SFGLGGQAA
+459 SFGLGGQEA

-481 EERTGLKVDSTH
+481 RERDEAKAKSALTPNSSTQDKFAA
-493 HSKTTSTTT
+493 SVRENTPNAASNTTPASTVSTT
-502 DKVADAVHDAT
+502 
-513 PSAATS
+513 PNNLSS
-519 PTTITT
+519 N
-525 GTTDITTTGTPTT
+525 TGTP
-538 NPSANL
+538 SNL
-544 GSGAVDITHI
+544 GTSNDLDSRSDLGSEPVDINHI
-554 DTHENDTD
+554 ETD
-562 STTDFSSDSSF
+562 D
-573 DSSNIDN
+573 SNINNNGFPPTNDN
-580 GSIDNGSINDSDI
+580 DNL
-593 NNDDPN
+593 
-599 SYK
+599 K

>member
-1 MNPMFNSFN
+1 MNPMLTSFN

-33 ALGIAALVRNVLAKI
+33 ALGIASLVRNVLARI
-48 NLNQR
+48 NINQR
-53 MNSSTGKTYDL
+53 MNTSTGKSYDL

-72 FWFIFVIA
+72 FWFIFIIA
-80 ISGALNQLNLD
+80 ISMALDQLNLNS
-91 AISAPFANMVNQVLA
+91 ISAPFANMVGQVLS
-106 FIPNLIGAIAVGV
+106 FIPNLIAAIAVGI
-119 IGWVVATVAR
+119 IGWVVATVVR
-129 TAINTALSK
+129 TAITAALAK
-138 TSMDERL
+138 TTMDERL
-145 SAQAGVKP
+145 SSHAGVKP
-153 MSSTIADMVYWFI
+153 MSSTIADIVYWFI

-180 DGLFAPLTNMVD
+180 DGLFAPLTNMVG
-192 KIFSF
+192 KIFDF

-235 SKAGLSEQNS
+235 SKAGLSQQNS

-287 EALPNIFMAIAI
+287 EALPNIFMATAI

-314 KSLIE
+314 KGLLE

-339 KISDLVGYAITFFAM
+339 KISDLVGYAIIFFAM
-354 LFASIAAADLLGFEP
+354 LFAAIAAADLLGFEP

-376 FIAFGANIILGAI
+376 FIAFGANIILGAV

-459 SFGLGGQAA
+459 SFGLGGQEAA
-468 AARFLR
+468 GRFLR

-481 EERTGLKVDSTH
+481 DEHKEAKAKSALTPSKSTQE
-493 HSKTTSTTT
+493 
-502 DKVADAVHDAT
+502 KVAESVRDNT
-513 PSAATS
+513 PSAATTS
-519 PTTITT
+519 TNDLRTDIVDTST
-525 GTTDITTTGTPTT
+525 LHTNTTDISNNAKKSLLPGTGLVDDDT
-538 NPSANL
+538 NL
-544 GSGAVDITHI
+544 
-554 DTHENDTD
+554 
-562 STTDFSSDSSF
+562 
-573 DSSNIDN
+573 
-580 GSIDNGSINDSDI
+580 
-593 NNDDPN
+593 
-599 SYK
+599 

>member
-1 MNPMFNSFN
+1 MNPMFTSFN

-21 GAILIFIIGWLV
+21 GAIFIFIIGWLV
-33 ALGIAALVRNVLAKI
+33 ALGIAALVRGVLSKI
-48 NLNQR
+48 DLNQR
-53 MNSSTGKTYDL
+53 MNSSTGKSYDL

-80 ISGALNQLNLD
+80 ISGALSQLNLNS
-91 AISAPFANMVNQVLA
+91 ISAPFANMVNQVLT
-106 FIPNLIGAIAVGV
+106 FIPNLIAAIAVGV
-119 IGWVVATVAR
+119 IGWVIATVVR
-129 TAINTALSK
+129 TAINAALAK

-145 SAQAGVKP
+145 SAKAGVKP

-166 LLIVLTMVLGQLEL
+166 LLVVLTMVLGQLEL

-221 VTNLVSTFN
+221 VTNLVSTFD
-230 VQELA
+230 VQKLA
-235 SKAGLSEQNS
+235 TKAGLSEQNS

-264 AALNALKIE
+264 AALNALKID
-273 VIARPATNMLNKIM
+273 VIAQPATNMLNKIM

-299 LVVTYYVIRMVANII
+299 LVVTFYVVRMVANII
-314 KSLIE
+314 KGLLE

-324 QLPAKVGLQETMGDK
+324 QLPAKVGLQQTMGNK
-339 KISDLVGYAITFFAM
+339 RVSDLVGYAIVLFAM

-369 ISAIITM
+369 ISAIIAM

-401 AGVVERSEKGSQ
+401 AGVVERSEQGSQ

-459 SFGLGGQAA
+459 SFGLGGQEA

-481 EERTGLKVDSTH
+481 RERDEAKAKSALTPNSSTQ
-493 HSKTTSTTT
+493 
-502 DKVADAVHDAT
+502 DKVAASVRDNT
-513 PSAATS
+513 PSAATTS
-519 PTTITT
+519 VAPRTSTTPIVSTETDTITPSKLSST
-525 GTTDITTTGTPTT
+525 SNV
-538 NPSANL
+538 NPST
-544 GSGAVDITHI
+544 VDINHI
-554 DTHENDTD
+554 STD
-562 STTDFSSDSSF
+562 
-573 DSSNIDN
+573 
-580 GSIDNGSINDSDI
+580 DSDI
-593 NNDDPN
+593 DGPNNLR
-599 SYK
+599 

>member
-1 MNPMFNSFN
+1 MNPMFTSFN

-33 ALGIAALVRNVLAKI
+33 ALGIAALVRGVLSKI

-53 MNSSTGKTYDL
+53 MNSSTGKSYDL
-64 EGIISKIV
+64 EGILSKIV
-72 FWFIFVIA
+72 FWFIFIIA
-80 ISGALNQLNLD
+80 ISGALSQLSLNS
-91 AISAPFANMVNQVLA
+91 ISAPFANMVNQVLI
-106 FIPNLIGAIAVGV
+106 FIPNLIAAIAVGV
-119 IGWVVATVAR
+119 IGWVIATVAR
-129 TAINTALSK
+129 TAINAALAK

-145 SAQAGVKP
+145 SAKAGVKP

-166 LLIVLTMVLGQLEL
+166 LLVVLTMVLGQLEL

-221 VTNLVSTFN
+221 VTNLVSTFD
-230 VQELA
+230 VQKLA
-235 SKAGLSEQNS
+235 TKAGLSEQNS

-264 AALNALKIE
+264 AALNALKID

-299 LVVTYYVIRMVANII
+299 LVVTFYVVRMVANII
-314 KSLIE
+314 KGLLE

-324 QLPAKVGLQETMGDK
+324 QLPAKVGLQQTMGDK
-339 KISDLVGYAITFFAM
+339 KVSDLVGYAIILFAM
-354 LFASIAAADLLGFEP
+354 LFATIAAADLLGFEP
-369 ISAIITM
+369 ISAIIAM

-401 AGVVERSEKGSQ
+401 AGVVERSEQGSQ

-459 SFGLGGQAA
+459 SFGLGGQEA

-481 EERTGLKVDSTH
+481 KERDEAKVKSALTPKSSTQ
-493 HSKTTSTTT
+493 
-502 DKVADAVHDAT
+502 DKVAASVRDNT
-513 PSAATS
+513 PSTAST
-519 PTTITT
+519 PIVGIETDTITPSNLSST
-525 GTTDITTTGTPTT
+525 SDV
-538 NPSANL
+538 NPST
-544 GSGAVDITHI
+544 VDINHI
-554 DTHENDTD
+554 STD
-562 STTDFSSDSSF
+562 
-573 DSSNIDN
+573 
-580 GSIDNGSINDSDI
+580 DSDI
-593 NNDDPN
+593 DGPNNLR
-599 SYK
+599 

>member
-1 MNPMFNSFN
+1 MNPMYTSFN

-33 ALGIAALVRNVLAKI
+33 ALGIAALVRGVLSKV
-48 NLNQR
+48 NLNQQ
-53 MNSSTGKTYDL
+53 MSSSTGKNYDL

-72 FWFIFVIA
+72 FWFIFIIA
-80 ISGALNQLNLD
+80 IAGALSQLNLNS
-91 AISAPFANMVNQVLA
+91 ISTPFANMVNQVLT
-106 FIPNLIGAIAVGV
+106 FIPNIIAAIAVGV
-119 IGWVVATVAR
+119 IGWVIATVVR
-129 TAINTALSK
+129 TAINAALAK

-145 SAQAGVKP
+145 SAKAGVKP
-153 MSSTIADMVYWFI
+153 LSSTIADMVYWFI
-166 LLIVLTMVLGQLEL
+166 LLIVLTMVLGQLQL
-180 DGLFAPLTNMVD
+180 NGLFAPLTNMVD

-221 VTNLVSTFN
+221 VTNLVSTFD
-230 VQELA
+230 VQKLA

-264 AALNALKIE
+264 AALNALQID

-287 EALPNIFMAIAI
+287 EALPNIFMAAAI
-299 LVVTYYVIRMVANII
+299 LIVTFYVVRMVANII
-314 KSLIE
+314 KGLLE
-319 NTQIN
+319 NTQVN
-324 QLPAKVGLQETMGDK
+324 QLPAKVGLEQTMGDK
-339 KISDLVGYAITFFAM
+339 KISDLVGYAIIFFAM
-354 LFASIAAADLLGFEP
+354 LFAAIAAADLLGFEP

-376 FIAFGANIILGAI
+376 FIAFGANIILGAV

-401 AGVVERSEKGSQ
+401 AGVVERSEQGSQ

-459 SFGLGGQAA
+459 SFGLGGQEA

-481 EERTGLKVDSTH
+481 RERDEAKAKSALTPNSSTQDKFAA
-493 HSKTTSTTT
+493 SVRDNTPTAKPATTSTL
-502 DKVADAVHDAT
+502 DIH
-513 PSAATS
+513 
-519 PTTITT
+519 
-525 GTTDITTTGTPTT
+525 TDIVDTTRVNT
-538 NPSANL
+538 
-544 GSGAVDITHI
+544 
-554 DTHENDTD
+554 DT
-562 STTDFSSDSSF
+562 
-573 DSSNIDN
+573 
-580 GSIDNGSINDSDI
+580 INTSDI
-593 NNDDPN
+593 NNTANNNVNNNVTDGSITDEDIANNNILPGSGLYDDTN
-599 SYK
+599 NK

>member
-21 GAILIFIIGWLV
+21 GAILIFIIGWLI
-33 ALGIAALVRNVLAKI
+33 ALGIAALVRNVLAKV

-72 FWFIFVIA
+72 FWFIFIIA
-80 ISGALNQLNLD
+80 ISGALSQLNLNS
-91 AISAPFANMVNQVLA
+91 ISAPFANMVNQVLA

-129 TAINTALSK
+129 TAINTGLSK
-138 TSMDERL
+138 TTMDERL

-166 LLIVLTMVLGQLEL
+166 LLVVLTMVLGQLEL

-210 GYIIAKVVRGI
+210 GYVIAKVVRGI

-264 AALNALKIE
+264 AALNALKID

-287 EALPNIFMAIAI
+287 EALPNIFMAVAI
-299 LVVTYYVIRMVANII
+299 LVVTYYVVRMVANII
-314 KSLIE
+314 KGLLE
-319 NTQIN
+319 NTQVN

-339 KISDLVGYAITFFAM
+339 KISDLVGYAIIFFAM

-459 SFGLGGQAA
+459 SFGLGGQEAA
-468 AARFLR
+468 SRFLR

-481 EERTGLKVDSTH
+481 EEKTGLKVNTTH
-493 HSKTTSTTT
+493 HTKTNSDTT

-513 PSAATS
+513 PSAAT
-519 PTTITT
+519 TTTGSTVT
-525 GTTDITTTGTPTT
+525 GTTTSTPST
-538 NPSANL
+538 SASTHL
-544 GSGAVDITHI
+544 GSDTVDINHF
-554 DTHENDTD
+554 DTDDNNTD
-562 STTDFSSDSSF
+562 STTDLSSGPNF
-573 DSSNIDN
+573 TDSSNTGNTD
-580 GSIDNGSINDSDI
+580 
-593 NNDDPN
+593 NDDL
-599 SYK
+599 K

>member
-1 MNPMFNSFN
+1 MNPAYTSFN

-33 ALGIAALVRNVLAKI
+33 ALGIAALVRNVLAKL
-48 NLNQR
+48 NVNQR
-53 MNSSTGKTYDL
+53 MNSTTGKTYDL

-72 FWFIFVIA
+72 FWFIFIIA
-80 ISGALNQLNLD
+80 ISGALSQLNLNS
-91 AISAPFANMVNQVLA
+91 ISAPFANMVNQVLA

-119 IGWVVATVAR
+119 LGWVIATVAR
-129 TAINTALSK
+129 TAINAALSK
-138 TSMDERL
+138 TNMDERL

-166 LLIVLTMVLGQLEL
+166 LLVVLTMVLGQLEL

-287 EALPNIFMAIAI
+287 EALPNIFMAAAI
-299 LVVTYYVIRMVANII
+299 LIVTYYVVRMVANII
-314 KSLIE
+314 KGLIE
-319 NTQIN
+319 NTEIN
-324 QLPAKVGLQETMGDK
+324 QLPAKVGLQETMGNK
-339 KISDLVGYAITFFAM
+339 RISDLVGYAIIFFAM
-354 LFASIAAADLLGFEP
+354 LFAAIAAADLLGFEP
-369 ISAIITM
+369 ISGIITM

-459 SFGLGGQAA
+459 SFGLGGQEA

-481 EERTGLKVDSTH
+481 EERTGMKVHTTRH
-493 HSKTTSTTT
+493 TKTTSNTT
-502 DKVADAVHDAT
+502 DKVADAVRAAT
-513 PSAATS
+513 PSTVSTGTAATNVGVTGTGAAS
-519 PTTITT
+519 TTVT
-525 GTTDITTTGTPTT
+525 GTTPNAPTT
-538 NPSANL
+538 DI
-544 GSGAVDITHI
+544 VDTTSTNQYGKLT
-554 DTHENDTD
+554 DND
-562 STTDFSSDSSF
+562 
-573 DSSNIDN
+573 IE
-580 GSIDNGSINDSDI
+580 
-593 NNDDPN
+593 
-599 SYK
+599 

>member
-1 MNPMFNSFN
+1 MNPMYTSFN

-33 ALGIAALVRNVLAKI
+33 ALGIAALVRGVLSKV

-53 MNSSTGKTYDL
+53 MNSSTGKSYDL

-72 FWFIFVIA
+72 FWFIFIIA
-80 ISGALNQLNLD
+80 ISGALSQLNLNS
-91 AISAPFANMVNQVLA
+91 ISAPFANMVNQVLT
-106 FIPNLIGAIAVGV
+106 FIPNLIAAIAVGV
-119 IGWVVATVAR
+119 IGWVIATVAR
-129 TAINTALSK
+129 TAINAALAK

-145 SAQAGVKP
+145 SAKAGVKP

-166 LLIVLTMVLGQLEL
+166 LLVVLTMVLGQLEL

-221 VTNLVSTFN
+221 VTNLVSTFD
-230 VQELA
+230 VQKLA

-264 AALNALKIE
+264 AALNALKID

-287 EALPNIFMAIAI
+287 EALPNIFMAAAI
-299 LVVTYYVIRMVANII
+299 LIVTFYVVRMVANII
-314 KSLIE
+314 KGLIE

-339 KISDLVGYAITFFAM
+339 KISDLVSYAIIFFAM
-354 LFASIAAADLLGFEP
+354 LFAAIAAADLLGFEP
-369 ISAIITM
+369 ISAIIAM

-401 AGVVERSEKGSQ
+401 AGVVERSEQGSQ

-459 SFGLGGQAA
+459 SFGLGGQEA

-481 EERTGLKVDSTH
+481 RERDEAKAKSALTPNSSTQDKFAA
-493 HSKTTSTTT
+493 SVRENTPTAKPATTSTP
-502 DKVADAVHDAT
+502 DIH
-513 PSAATS
+513 
-519 PTTITT
+519 
-525 GTTDITTTGTPTT
+525 TDIVDTTRVNT
-538 NPSANL
+538 
-544 GSGAVDITHI
+544 
-554 DTHENDTD
+554 DT
-562 STTDFSSDSSF
+562 
-573 DSSNIDN
+573 
-580 GSIDNGSINDSDI
+580 INTSDI
-593 NNDDPN
+593 NNTANTNVNNNVNDGSITDDDIANNNILPGSGLYDDTN
-599 SYK
+599 NK

>member
-1 MNPMFNSFN
+1 MNPMYTSFN

-33 ALGIAALVRNVLAKI
+33 ALGIAALVRGVLSKV

-53 MNSSTGKTYDL
+53 MNSSTGKSYDL

-72 FWFIFVIA
+72 FWFIFIIA
-80 ISGALNQLNLD
+80 ISGALSQLNLNS
-91 AISAPFANMVNQVLA
+91 ISAPFANMVNQVLT
-106 FIPNLIGAIAVGV
+106 FIPNLIAAIAVGV
-119 IGWVVATVAR
+119 IGWVIATVAR
-129 TAINTALSK
+129 TAINAALAK

-145 SAQAGVKP
+145 SAKAGVKP

-166 LLIVLTMVLGQLEL
+166 LLVVLTMVLGQLEL

-221 VTNLVSTFN
+221 VTNLVSTFD
-230 VQELA
+230 VQKLA

-264 AALNALKIE
+264 AALNALKID

-287 EALPNIFMAIAI
+287 EALPNIFMAAAI
-299 LVVTYYVIRMVANII
+299 LIVTFYVVRMVANII
-314 KSLIE
+314 KGLIE

-339 KISDLVGYAITFFAM
+339 KISDLVSYAIIFFAM
-354 LFASIAAADLLGFEP
+354 LFAAIAAADLLGFEP
-369 ISAIITM
+369 ISAIIAM

-401 AGVVERSEKGSQ
+401 AGVVERSEQGSQ

-459 SFGLGGQAA
+459 SFGLGGQEA

-481 EERTGLKVDSTH
+481 RERDEEKAKSALTPNSSTQDKVAASVRENTPTA
-493 HSKTTSTTT
+493 KPATTSTP
-502 DKVADAVHDAT
+502 DIH
-513 PSAATS
+513 
-519 PTTITT
+519 
-525 GTTDITTTGTPTT
+525 TDIVDTTRVNT
-538 NPSANL
+538 
-544 GSGAVDITHI
+544 
-554 DTHENDTD
+554 DT
-562 STTDFSSDSSF
+562 
-573 DSSNIDN
+573 
-580 GSIDNGSINDSDI
+580 INTSDI
-593 NNDDPN
+593 NNTANTNLNNPSVNNAGVNNNVNDGSITDDDIANNNILPGSGLYDDTN
-599 SYK
+599 NK

>member
-1 MNPMFNSFN
+1 MNPMYTSFN

-33 ALGIAALVRNVLAKI
+33 ALGIAALVRGVLSKV

-53 MNSSTGKTYDL
+53 MNSSTGKSYDL

-72 FWFIFVIA
+72 FWFIFIIA
-80 ISGALNQLNLD
+80 ISGALSQLNLNS
-91 AISAPFANMVNQVLA
+91 ISAPFANMVNQVLT
-106 FIPNLIGAIAVGV
+106 FIPNLIAAIAVGV
-119 IGWVVATVAR
+119 IGWVIATVAR
-129 TAINTALSK
+129 TAINAALAK

-145 SAQAGVKP
+145 SAKAGVKP

-166 LLIVLTMVLGQLEL
+166 LLVVLTMVLGQLEL

-221 VTNLVSTFN
+221 VTNLVSTFD
-230 VQELA
+230 VQKLA

-264 AALNALKIE
+264 AALNALKID

-287 EALPNIFMAIAI
+287 EALPNIFMAAAI
-299 LVVTYYVIRMVANII
+299 LIVTFYVVRMVANII
-314 KSLIE
+314 KGLIE

-339 KISDLVGYAITFFAM
+339 KISDLVSYAIIFFAM
-354 LFASIAAADLLGFEP
+354 LFAAIAAADLLGFEP
-369 ISAIITM
+369 ISAIIAM

-401 AGVVERSEKGSQ
+401 AGVVERSEQGSQ

-459 SFGLGGQAA
+459 SFGLGGQEA

-481 EERTGLKVDSTH
+481 RERDEEKAKSALTPNSSTQDKVAASVRENTPMA
-493 HSKTTSTTT
+493 KPATTSTP
-502 DKVADAVHDAT
+502 DIH
-513 PSAATS
+513 
-519 PTTITT
+519 
-525 GTTDITTTGTPTT
+525 TDIVDTTRVNT
-538 NPSANL
+538 
-544 GSGAVDITHI
+544 
-554 DTHENDTD
+554 DT
-562 STTDFSSDSSF
+562 
-573 DSSNIDN
+573 
-580 GSIDNGSINDSDI
+580 INTSDI
-593 NNDDPN
+593 NNTANTNVNNPSVNNAGVNNNVNDGSITDDDIANNNILPGSGLYDDTN
-599 SYK
+599 NK

>member
-1 MNPMFNSFN
+1 MNPMFTSFN

-21 GAILIFIIGWLV
+21 GAIFIFIIGWLV
-33 ALGIAALVRNVLAKI
+33 ALGIAALVRGVLSKI

-53 MNSSTGKTYDL
+53 MNSSTGKSYDL

-80 ISGALNQLNLD
+80 ISGALSQLNLNS
-91 AISAPFANMVNQVLA
+91 ISAPFANMVNQVLT
-106 FIPNLIGAIAVGV
+106 FIPNLIAAIAVGV
-119 IGWVVATVAR
+119 IGWVIATVVR
-129 TAINTALSK
+129 TAINAALAK

-145 SAQAGVKP
+145 SAKAGVKP

-166 LLIVLTMVLGQLEL
+166 LLVVLTMVLGQLEL

-221 VTNLVSTFN
+221 VTNLVSTFD
-230 VQELA
+230 VQKLA
-235 SKAGLSEQNS
+235 TKAGLSEQNS

-264 AALNALKIE
+264 AALNALKID
-273 VIARPATNMLNKIM
+273 VIAQPATNMLNKIM

-299 LVVTYYVIRMVANII
+299 LVVTFYVVRMVANII
-314 KSLIE
+314 KGLLE

-324 QLPAKVGLQETMGDK
+324 QLPAKVGLQQTMGNK
-339 KISDLVGYAITFFAM
+339 RVSDLVGYAIVLFAM

-369 ISAIITM
+369 ISAIIAM

-401 AGVVERSEKGSQ
+401 AGVVERSEQGSQ

-459 SFGLGGQAA
+459 SFGLGGQEA

-481 EERTGLKVDSTH
+481 KERDEAKAKSALTPNSSTQ
-493 HSKTTSTTT
+493 
-502 DKVADAVHDAT
+502 DKVAASVRDNT
-513 PSAATS
+513 PSAATTS
-519 PTTITT
+519 VAPRTSTTPIVSTE
-525 GTTDITTTGTPTT
+525 TDRVTPNNLSSTSDV
-538 NPSANL
+538 NPST
-544 GSGAVDITHI
+544 VDINHI
-554 DTHENDTD
+554 STD
-562 STTDFSSDSSF
+562 
-573 DSSNIDN
+573 
-580 GSIDNGSINDSDI
+580 DSDI
-593 NNDDPN
+593 DGPNNLR
-599 SYK
+599 

>member
-1 MNPMFNSFN
+1 MNPMYTSFN

-33 ALGIAALVRNVLAKI
+33 ALGIAALVRGVLSKV
-48 NLNQR
+48 NLNQQ
-53 MNSSTGKTYDL
+53 MSSSTGKSYDL

-72 FWFIFVIA
+72 FWFIFIIA
-80 ISGALNQLNLD
+80 IAGALSQLNLNS
-91 AISAPFANMVNQVLA
+91 ISTPFANMVNQVLT
-106 FIPNLIGAIAVGV
+106 FIPNIIAAIAVGV
-119 IGWVVATVAR
+119 IGWVIATVVR
-129 TAINTALSK
+129 TAINAALAK

-145 SAQAGVKP
+145 SAKAGVKP
-153 MSSTIADMVYWFI
+153 LSSTIADMVYWFI
-166 LLIVLTMVLGQLEL
+166 LLIVLTMVLGQLQL
-180 DGLFAPLTNMVD
+180 NGLFAPLTNMVD

-221 VTNLVSTFN
+221 VTNLVSTFD
-230 VQELA
+230 VQKLA

-264 AALNALKIE
+264 AALNALQID

-287 EALPNIFMAIAI
+287 EALPNIFMAAAI
-299 LVVTYYVIRMVANII
+299 LIVTFYVVRMVANII
-314 KSLIE
+314 KGLLE
-319 NTQIN
+319 NTQVN
-324 QLPAKVGLQETMGDK
+324 QLPAKVGLEQTMGDK
-339 KISDLVGYAITFFAM
+339 KISDLVGYAIIFFAM
-354 LFASIAAADLLGFEP
+354 LFAAIAAADLLGFEP

-376 FIAFGANIILGAI
+376 FIAFGANIILGAV

-401 AGVVERSEKGSQ
+401 AGVVERSEQGSQ

-459 SFGLGGQAA
+459 SFGLGGQEA

-481 EERTGLKVDSTH
+481 RERDEAKVKSALTPNSSTQDKFAA
-493 HSKTTSTTT
+493 SVRENTPTAKPATTSTPDIHTDIVDTT
-502 DKVADAVHDAT
+502 RVN
-513 PSAATS
+513 
-519 PTTITT
+519 T
-525 GTTDITTTGTPTT
+525 GT
-538 NPSANL
+538 
-544 GSGAVDITHI
+544 
-554 DTHENDTD
+554 
-562 STTDFSSDSSF
+562 
-573 DSSNIDN
+573 
-580 GSIDNGSINDSDI
+580 INTSDI
-593 NNDDPN
+593 NNTANNNVNNNVTDGSITDEDIANNNILPGSGLYDDTN
-599 SYK
+599 NK

>member
-1 MNPMFNSFN
+1 MNPMYTSFN

-33 ALGIAALVRNVLAKI
+33 ALGIAALVRGVLSKV

-72 FWFIFVIA
+72 FWFIFIIA
-80 ISGALNQLNLD
+80 ISGALNQLNLNS
-91 AISAPFANMVNQVLA
+91 ISAPFANMVNQVLA
-106 FIPNLIGAIAVGV
+106 FIPNLVGAIALGV
-119 IGWVVATVAR
+119 IGWVIATVAR
-129 TAINTALSK
+129 TAINAALSK
-138 TSMDERL
+138 TTMDERL

-166 LLIVLTMVLGQLEL
+166 LLVVLTMVLGQLEL

-235 SKAGLSEQNS
+235 TKAGLSEQNS

-264 AALNALKIE
+264 AALNALKID

-287 EALPNIFMAIAI
+287 EALPNIFMAVAI
-299 LVVTYYVIRMVANII
+299 LFVTFYVVRMVANIV
-314 KSLIE
+314 KGLLE

-324 QLPAKVGLQETMGDK
+324 QMPAKVGLQETMGDK
-339 KISDLVGYAITFFAM
+339 RISDLVAYAIIFFAM
-354 LFASIAAADLLGFEP
+354 LFAAIAAADLLGFEP

-401 AGVVERSEKGSQ
+401 AGVVERSEQGSQ

-459 SFGLGGQAA
+459 SFGLGGQEA

-481 EERTGLKVDSTH
+481 RERDEAKAKSTLQP
-493 HSKTTSTTT
+493 SSSTQE
-502 DKVADAVHDAT
+502 KVADSVRDNT
-513 PSAATS
+513 PSAAST
-519 PTTITT
+519 
-525 GTTDITTTGTPTT
+525 
-538 NPSANL
+538 
-544 GSGAVDITHI
+544 
-554 DTHENDTD
+554 
-562 STTDFSSDSSF
+562 STTDLRTDV
-573 DSSNIDN
+573 IDTPRV
-580 GSIDNGSINDSDI
+580 DTDTNDIYNSEQILPGNDLNDDI
-593 NNDDPN
+593 N
-599 SYK
+599 K

>member
-1 MNPMFNSFN
+1 MNPMFTSFN

-33 ALGIAALVRNVLAKI
+33 ALGIAALVRGVLSKI

-53 MNSSTGKTYDL
+53 MNSSTGISYDL

-80 ISGALNQLNLD
+80 ISGALSQLNLNS
-91 AISAPFANMVNQVLA
+91 ISAPFANMVNQVLT
-106 FIPNLIGAIAVGV
+106 FIPNLIAAIAVGV
-119 IGWVVATVAR
+119 IGWVIATVAR
-129 TAINTALSK
+129 TAINAALSK

-145 SAQAGVKP
+145 SAKAGVKP

-166 LLIVLTMVLGQLEL
+166 LLVVLTMVLGQLEL

-197 IPNILIAG
+197 IPNILIAA

-221 VTNLVSTFN
+221 VTNLVSTFD
-230 VQELA
+230 VQKLA
-235 SKAGLSEQNS
+235 TKAGLSEQNS

-264 AALNALKIE
+264 AALNALKID

-299 LVVTYYVIRMVANII
+299 LVVTFYVVRMVANII
-314 KSLIE
+314 KGLLE

-324 QLPAKVGLQETMGDK
+324 QLPAKVGLQQTMGDK
-339 KISDLVGYAITFFAM
+339 KVSDLVGYAIVFFAM

-369 ISAIITM
+369 ISAIIAM

-401 AGVVERSEKGSQ
+401 AGVVERSEQGSQ

-459 SFGLGGQAA
+459 SFGLGGQEA

-481 EERTGLKVDSTH
+481 RERDEAKAKSALTPS
-493 HSKTTSTTT
+493 SSAQ
-502 DKVADAVHDAT
+502 DKVAASVRDNT
-513 PSAATS
+513 PSTATDTFGS
-519 PTTITT
+519 STTQVDNNTIT
-525 GTTDITTTGTPTT
+525 P
-538 NPSANL
+538 NNL
-544 GSGAVDITHI
+544 SSTSDVNSSTVDINHI
-554 DTHENDTD
+554 ATD
-562 STTDFSSDSSF
+562 
-573 DSSNIDN
+573 
-580 GSIDNGSINDSDI
+580 DSDI
-593 NNDDPN
+593 DGPNNLR
-599 SYK
+599 

>member
-1 MNPMFNSFN
+1 MNPMFTSFN

-33 ALGIAALVRNVLAKI
+33 ALGIAALVRNVLAKV

-53 MNSSTGKTYDL
+53 MDSSTGKSYDL

-72 FWFIFVIA
+72 FWFIFIIA
-80 ISGALNQLNLD
+80 ISAALNTLNLNS
-91 AISAPFANMVNQVLA
+91 ISVPFANMVGQVLS
-106 FIPNLIGAIAVGV
+106 FIPNLIAAIAIGI

-129 TAINTALSK
+129 TALNTALSK
-138 TSMDERL
+138 TTMDERL

-166 LLIVLTMVLGQLEL
+166 LLIVLTIVLGQLEL

-197 IPNILIAG
+197 LPNIIIAG

-235 SKAGLSEQNS
+235 SKAGLSEENS

-287 EALPNIFMAIAI
+287 EALPNIFMAAAI
-299 LVVTYYVIRMVANII
+299 LIVTYYVVRMVANII
-314 KSLIE
+314 KGLLE
-319 NTQIN
+319 NTEVN
-324 QLPAKVGLQETMGDK
+324 RLPAKVGLQEMMGEK
-339 KISDLVGYAITFFAM
+339 RVSDVVGYAIVFFAM
-354 LFASIAAADLLGFEP
+354 LFAAVAAADLLGFEP

-401 AGVVERSEKGSQ
+401 AGVVERSEQGSQ

-459 SFGLGGQAA
+459 SFGLGGQEA
-468 AARFLR
+468 AARLLR

-481 EERTGLKVDSTH
+481 KERDEAKAKSAVEPSKSTQEKVQESVRDNTP
-493 HSKTTSTTT
+493 TATSTPAASSVATEDLRT
-502 DKVADAVHDAT
+502 DTVD
-513 PSAATS
+513 TS
-519 PTTITT
+519 NLD
-525 GTTDITTTGTPTT
+525 TDTVNIVPARG
-538 NPSANL
+538 
-544 GSGAVDITHI
+544 
-554 DTHENDTD
+554 DTD
-562 STTDFSSDSSF
+562 SELNTG
-573 DSSNIDN
+573 NDN
-580 GSIDNGSINDSDI
+580 EILPGSGLA
-593 NNDDPN
+593 DDTN
-599 SYK
+599 K

>member
-1 MNPMFNSFN
+1 MNPMYTSFN

-33 ALGIAALVRNVLAKI
+33 ALGIAALVRGVLSKV

-64 EGIISKIV
+64 EGIISKLV
-72 FWFIFVIA
+72 FWFIFIIA
-80 ISGALNQLNLD
+80 ISGALSQLNLNS
-91 AISAPFANMVNQVLA
+91 ISAPFANMVNQVLA
-106 FIPNLIGAIAVGV
+106 FIPNLIAAIALGV

-129 TAINTALSK
+129 TAINAALAK
-138 TSMDERL
+138 TTMDERL
-145 SAQAGVKP
+145 SAKAGVKP

-166 LLIVLTMVLGQLEL
+166 LLVVLTMVLGQLEL
-180 DGLFAPLTNMVD
+180 NGLFAPLTNMVD
-192 KIFSF
+192 KIFNF

-210 GYIIAKVVRGI
+210 GYIIAKIVRGI
-221 VTNLVSTFN
+221 VTNLVSTFD
-230 VQELA
+230 VQALA
-235 SKAGLSEQNS
+235 TKAGLNEQNS

-253 AFLVVIIPTII
+253 AFLVIIIPTII
-264 AALNALKIE
+264 AALNALKVE

-287 EALPNIFMAIAI
+287 EALPNIFMAAAI
-299 LVVTYYVIRMVANII
+299 LIVTFYVVRMVANII

-324 QLPAKVGLQETMGDK
+324 QLPAKVGLQQTMGAQK
-339 KISDLVGYAITFFAM
+339 VSDLVGYAIIFFAM
-354 LFASIAAADLLGFEP
+354 LFAAIAAADLLGFVA

-389 ILFIGFWLANII
+389 VLFIGFWLANVI
-401 AGVVERSEKGSQ
+401 AGVVERSEQGSQ

-459 SFGLGGQAA
+459 SFGLGGQEA

-481 EERTGLKVDSTH
+481 RETNEAKAKSTLQP
-493 HSKTTSTTT
+493 TTSTQE
-502 DKVADAVHDAT
+502 KFADSVRENT
-513 PSAATS
+513 PSAATPS
-519 PTTITT
+519 MTATPSTAATDLR
-525 GTTDITTTGTPTT
+525 TDIVDTPHVNTDDIANDNIGT
-538 NPSANL
+538 NGFGNSSLDNANI
-544 GSGAVDITHI
+544 GNSGIVNDDIVGDDHLLP
-554 DTHENDTD
+554 N
-562 STTDFSSDSSF
+562 
-573 DSSNIDN
+573 N
-580 GSIDNGSINDSDI
+580 GI
-593 NNDDPN
+593 NNDLDN
-599 SYK
+599 K